1 MQRKFLRL
9 TFLSVT
15 LSACTHMELGV
26 VETSDHTQQFCAR
39 DADTQA
45 MICFDDYR
53 ACERARA
60 PSDDIGYCV
69 PRTGLNHK
77 P

>member
-1 MQRKFLRL
+1 MRRKFLRL
-9 TFLSVT
+9 MFLSVS
-15 LSACTHMELGV
+15 LSACAHMELGV

-45 MICFDDYR
+45 IICFDDYS

-60 PSDDIGYCV
+60 SSDNTGYCV
-69 PRTGLNHK
+69 PRAGLNGA